1 MFIKLEDLFRLPL
14 NTERINKL
22 TETYVV
28 SNQKIMKAIN
38 KPLPINSKVGLLNT
52 FNSFNNK

>member
-1 MFIKLEDLFRLPL
+1 MFPI
-14 NTERINKL
+14 NTERLNKL
-22 TETYVV
+22 TETYIV
-28 SNQKIMKAIN
+28 SNQKIIKAMN